1 MASWLQA
8 LLNVTDFFTVCEL
21 HANCTSGKRK
31 KSFFCKQCLVSL
43 CQECKK
49 DHRTCDSRNALQI
62 VISGRLT
69 ALKACEAERL
79 IDTSG
84 LETFTINGGPIFYLH
99 ARPRGIEVQNSVL
112 CRHCKRVL
120 HGALY
125 CSLYCKLQCQGFVA
139 HQQAQVDQGQ
149 EKNIPSPFGEVAPD
163 GDAQPRSELN
173 DHQARVV
180 KVKPMDRPR
189 APKAKKAPSDR
200 KRKQPEQSSIEQ
212 VCARR
217 RMDEAVHVF
226 SAPCNT
232 VEHDKRQGAP
242 ALQGFRKRARKDLN
256 LMKWN

>member
-8 LLNVTDFFTVCEL
+8 LLNVTDFFTACEL

-31 KSFFCKQCLVSL
+31 KSFFCKQCLASL

-49 DHRTCDSRNALQI
+49 DHRTCDPRNALQI

-84 LETFTINGGPIFYLH
+84 METFTINGGPIFYLH

-125 CSLYCKLQCQGFVA
+125 CSLYCKLQCRGLHA
-139 HQQAQVDQGQ
+139 LEPQGQ
-149 EKNIPSPFGEVAPD
+149 DENTPPPFPQPSVAQD
-163 GDAQPRSELN
+163 GDVLRN
-173 DHQARVV
+173 DHARVVV
-180 KVKPMDRPR
+180 KVKPKDRPR
-189 APKAKKAPSDR
+189 APKAKAPCNR

-217 RMDEAVHVF
+217 MDEA
-226 SAPCNT
+226 SIPYNT
-232 VEHDKRQGAP
+232 VEPEKS
-242 ALQGFRKRARKDLN
+242 ALQGFRKRARKGIPTRSPIF
-256 LMKWN
+256 